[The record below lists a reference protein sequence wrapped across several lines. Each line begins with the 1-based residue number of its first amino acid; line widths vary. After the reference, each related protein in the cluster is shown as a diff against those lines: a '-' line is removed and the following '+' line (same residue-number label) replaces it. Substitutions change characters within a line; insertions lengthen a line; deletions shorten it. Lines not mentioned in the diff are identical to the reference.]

1 MYVDVEEPISFY
13 LDLILIGV
21 MVFVALSFGIC
32 LVSQHRNAIGR
43 VARNARSTVFPVQ
56 SSSSASVPPNDAAN
70 GPGQQPRRPPRQ
82 HASSSGSS
90 LGGVTPGTVKTA
102 CRHVVRGFHGM
113 I

>member
-21 MVFVALSFGIC
+21 MVSVALCFGAC
-32 LVSQHRNAIGR
+32 LVRQHRNAIGR
-43 VARNARSTVFPVQ
+43 VARNARNTFFPVQ
-56 SSSSASVPPNDAAN
+56 SSSSASVPPTDAAN
-70 GPGQQPRRPPRQ
+70 GPGQQPRRPPQQ

-102 CRHVVRGFHGM
+102 YRHVVRGFHEM